1 MKDVDIKSIVPPNVG
16 WLEYKLNT
24 QEMDYVWRCIKNK
37 KENTNTTLAGN
48 VFASYKLMDRGDW
61 FYINVI
67 VPLLDRYQKDFDDM
81 GSSLPLK
88 TRHPYHMGKWWVN
101 YHKQNEFNPIHNHNA
116 VYSFVI
122 WMKIPYDSR
131 KQNQKDM
138 ARRSSGL
145 QKYNPIG
152 QFQFV
157 YRDMLGES
165 DHYVY
170 EQSPKMEGT
179 MLFFPAQLEH
189 TVYPFYNCD
198 EDRISVAGNIMPDT
212 SKSI

>member
-1 MKDVDIKSIVPPNVG
+1 
-16 WLEYKLNT
+16 
-24 QEMDYVWRCIKNK
+24 
-37 KENTNTTLAGN
+37 
-48 VFASYKLMDRGDW
+48 
-61 FYINVI
+61 
-67 VPLLDRYQKDFDDM
+67 
-81 GSSLPLK
+81 
-88 TRHPYHMGKWWVN
+88 
-101 YHKQNEFNPIHNHNA
+101 
-116 VYSFVI
+116 
-122 WMKIPYDSR
+122 
-131 KQNQKDM
+131 M

-189 TVYPFYNCD
+189 TVYPFYDCD